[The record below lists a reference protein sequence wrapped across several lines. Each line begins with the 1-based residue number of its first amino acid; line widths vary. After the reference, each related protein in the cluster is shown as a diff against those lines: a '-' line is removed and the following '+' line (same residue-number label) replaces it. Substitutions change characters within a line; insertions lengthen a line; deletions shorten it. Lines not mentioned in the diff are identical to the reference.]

1 MTDNKTDNCA
11 AALWFLIFRGAN
23 GHWDWLCF
31 LSFAS
36 TWGCIQWPDAVTLS
50 TVVDRVPSSSSH
62 KYIDLFS
69 KEDRALANHSNIP
82 AKAPLWWCF
91 HVENHSCYNI
101 ARIKG
106 RKGGGRFTSVIWL
119 ITILYF
125 GSMKLL
131 KNKQTGEQHLLC
143 PYCSFQGLKM
153 KLILKCQKLPLLQ
166 WLLYEWVQKRVTT
179 CRPPC

>member
-11 AALWFLIFRGAN
+11 AALWFLIFRRAN

-131 KNKQTGEQHLLC
+131 KKKNWWTTFALPILQL
-143 PYCSFQGLKM
+143 PGLKNEANTEVP
-153 KLILKCQKLPLLQ
+153 K
-166 WLLYEWVQKRVTT
+166 TAA
-179 CRPPC
+179 PPMATLWMGPKASHYL